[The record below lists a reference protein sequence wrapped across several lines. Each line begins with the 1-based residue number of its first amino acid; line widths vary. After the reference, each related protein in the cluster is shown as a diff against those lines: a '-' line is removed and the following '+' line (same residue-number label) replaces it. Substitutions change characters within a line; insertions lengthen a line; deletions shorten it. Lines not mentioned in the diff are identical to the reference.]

1 MSILDIFIIIPIVW
15 AGYQGFRKGFV
26 LEVTKLLALAVGIY
40 GAIKFSEPMHI
51 WLMENTEWD
60 EQWLPAIAFG
70 LVFVI
75 LIVAVYFFGRM
86 VDSMIKAVQLGIVN
100 RLAGL
105 ALGVLKMGLILSG
118 LLMLIQSVDKGEMLL
133 TRDRKESSLTYE
145 PALKF
150 GSTVIPAVQESKLYQ
165 QVVANFNNLKE
176 EEEEVESNEQ

>member
-1 MSILDIFIIIPIVW
+1 MSILDILIIIPIAW

-40 GAIKFSEPMHI
+40 GAIKFSEPMRV
-51 WLMENTEWD
+51 WLAENTEWD

-70 LVFVI
+70 MVFVI

-86 VDSMIKAVQLGIVN
+86 LDGMIKAVQLGLVN

-133 TRDRKESSLTYE
+133 TKDRKGSSLMYE

-165 QVVANFNNLKE
+165 QVMENFNDLKE
-176 EEEEVESNEQ
+176 EVEIN

>member
-176 EEEEVESNEQ
+176 EEVESNEQ

>member
-133 TRDRKESSLTYE
+133 TRDRKESSLSYE

-150 GSTVIPAVQESKLYQ
+150 GSTVIPAVHESKLYQ

-176 EEEEVESNEQ
+176 EEVESNEQ

>member
-70 LVFVI
+70 LVFMI
-75 LIVAVYFFGRM
+75 LIVAVYFFGRIL
-86 VDSMIKAVQLGIVN
+86 DSMIKAVQLGMVN

-145 PALKF
+145 PVLKF

-176 EEEEVESNEQ
+176 EEVESNEQ

>member
-1 MSILDIFIIIPIVW
+1 ML
-15 AGYQGFRKGFV
+15 
-26 LEVTKLLALAVGIY
+26 
-40 GAIKFSEPMHI
+40 
-51 WLMENTEWD
+51 
-60 EQWLPAIAFG
+60 
-70 LVFVI
+70 
-75 LIVAVYFFGRM
+75 
-86 VDSMIKAVQLGIVN
+86 DSMIKAVQLGIVN

-118 LLMLIQSVDKGEMLL
+118 LLMLIQSVDKGEMFL

-176 EEEEVESNEQ
+176 EEVESNEQ

>member
-86 VDSMIKAVQLGIVN
+86 LDSMIKAVQLGIVN

-118 LLMLIQSVDKGEMLL
+118 LLMLIQSVDKGEMFL

-176 EEEEVESNEQ
+176 EEVESNEQ